1 MAVTSKPDT
10 EHTRGVSERN
20 ETGRPDD
27 ADASNLTGRRAAT
40 SAGRG
45 NVIAC
50 GRSRVRARST
60 RNDRVLSGAGA

>member
-1 MAVTSKPDT
+1 MVVTSKPDT

-27 ADASNLTGRRAAT
+27 ADADNLTGRRVAT
-40 SAGRG
+40 SPGRG

-50 GRSRVRARST
+50 GRSRVRARPT
-60 RNDRVLSGAGA
+60 RNDRVLSRAGA